1 MKIIALTGKKRHGK
15 TTTADYLEQYFLSK
29 GKTVERIPFKKALIA
44 KMKIE
49 LKDTLEQ
56 LSELY
61 QMSIETLFNVKPPV
75 MRALMINYGTEI
87 YRSKDVDYWA
97 KEAEIA
103 IKNSKA
109 DVVIVDDLRFKNE
122 FNLMKHLNADIYRIV
137 REGFEEANNA
147 THISETDLDNL
158 ILPVIVAKDRTE
170 LLNKLKNLY
179 ENIN

>member
-87 YRSKDVDYWA
+87 YRSKDKDYWA

-103 IKNSKA
+103 ISKSKA
-109 DVVIVDDLRFKNE
+109 DIVIVDDLRFKNE
-122 FNLMKHLNADIYRIV
+122 FNLMTHLGADIYRLV
-137 REGFEEANNA
+137 REGFEEAVTA
-147 THISETDLDNL
+147 DHISEIDLDD
-158 ILPVIVAKDRTE
+158 IIIKSIVAKDRTE
-170 LLNKLKNLY
+170 LLQKLKYIY